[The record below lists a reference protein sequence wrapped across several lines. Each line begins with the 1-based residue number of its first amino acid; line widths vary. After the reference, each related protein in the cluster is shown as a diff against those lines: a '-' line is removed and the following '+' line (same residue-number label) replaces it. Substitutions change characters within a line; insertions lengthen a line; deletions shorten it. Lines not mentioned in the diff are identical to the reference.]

1 LVLFV
6 AEMQGLYFL
15 SSVLLIR
22 NSLPDRYRG
31 FIDEAMGADNLEF
44 SFYQNFYDTIFLA
57 AAVCTLLLLYGHHH
71 TSAAA
76 TSGGGDYGG
85 GSK

>member
-1 LVLFV
+1 MLFV

-31 FIDEAMGADNLEF
+31 FIDEAMGADNLSSPLPE
-44 SFYQNFYDTIFLA
+44 
-57 AAVCTLLLLYGHHH
+57 LLRLDLL
-71 TSAAA
+71 
-76 TSGGGDYGG
+76 DL
-85 GSK
+85 